1 MKLKAL
7 VHAAVRGTQFMLYLS
22 LGIIL
27 AIGYRLRYG
36 QHWHLATTGQAIIR
50 WWMQHMTRIVGIR
63 VTQYGR
69 PLTANVMFVANH
81 ISFLDILVISAIV
94 PARFLSKHTVRY
106 WPIIGY
112 LTHLSGTLFIER
124 GKPSQLS
131 RTLDALRQA
140 LGSGRPM
147 LIFPEGT
154 TSLGTQVLKFHS
166 GLFQAAIDN
175 KVPVQAL
182 TLHYRRDDR
191 ADRIAAYIDNDNFL
205 LSLLRLMAQ
214 DNTEVHIRFSPPIDA
229 TDQVRHHLA
238 AQCHTTI
245 SRSLQAHLHSHNHS
259 HDFYEGVELAILG
272 ECER

>member
-7 VHAAVRGTQFMLYLS
+7 VRAAVRGTQFMLYLS
-22 LGIIL
+22 LGVIL
-27 AIGYRLRYG
+27 GIAYRLHYG
-36 QHWHLATTGQAIIR
+36 QHWHLGAAGQAIIR

-112 LTHLSGTLFIER
+112 LTHLSGTVFIER

-140 LGSGRPM
+140 LSSGRPM

-154 TSLGTQVLKFHS
+154 TTLGTQVIKFHS

-175 KVPVQAL
+175 MVPVQAL
-182 TLHYRRDDR
+182 TLHYRRNER
-191 ADRIAAYIDNDNFL
+191 ADRVAAYIDNDNFL

-214 DNTEVHIRFSPPIDA
+214 DNTEVHISFSPPIDS
-229 TDQVRHHLA
+229 TDQVRQHLA
-238 AQCHTTI
+238 AQSHATI
-245 SRSLQAHLHSHNHS
+245 SRSLHAHLHSPS
-259 HDFYEGVELAILG
+259 TPHDFDECVELAILG